1 MDCRIAVLFVS
12 VDPLAEKYP
21 NKMPYHYVSNDPIMR
36 IDPTGMK
43 DGAGDEF
50 KTEEAAFEDFG
61 KEYNGLSIRLDTE
74 LRSNI
79 YSYERDGET
88 YFTYDRP
95 HGQYIR
101 GEDGENQNSGVGI
114 RYGGVDAKED
124 YVPKNGIEVP
134 DAHTHSAYE
143 KASDDMFS
151 MVQDISIYKGENVN
165 GYVSTHGGFRL
176 KYDVMTGVIDK
187 LFDSFAYD
195 KKHPI
200 IKNKKNYNADKI
212 QQFTH

>member
-1 MDCRIAVLFVS
+1 
-12 VDPLAEKYP
+12 
-21 NKMPYHYVSNDPIMR
+21 MPYHYVSNDP
-36 IDPTGMK
+36 TGMK
-43 DGAGDEF
+43 DRPGDEF

-95 HGQYIR
+95 YGQYIR

-143 KASDDMFS
+143 KASDDVFS

-165 GYVSTHGGFRL
+165 GYVSTHGGFGL
-176 KYDVMTGVIDK
+176 KYDVMTGVINK

-195 KKHPI
+195 KKHPTI
-200 IKNKKNYNADKI
+200 KKNYNADKNPTVYPLI
-212 QQFTH
+212 GVYKDKGREPWEGYMTEEEMKIK